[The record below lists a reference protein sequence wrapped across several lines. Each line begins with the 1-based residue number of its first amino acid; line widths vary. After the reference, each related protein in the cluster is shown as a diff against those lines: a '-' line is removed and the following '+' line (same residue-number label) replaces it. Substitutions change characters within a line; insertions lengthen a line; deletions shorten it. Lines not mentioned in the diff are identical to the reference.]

1 MQFVFAS
8 FEIERQKRIVRLMLG
23 LSPEGHE
30 VYAPIID
37 TKVCLMTPYLL
48 ISLLEVLH
56 NVTKISQ
63 AKTLLVEM
71 VTHLRDYE
79 LVLVGFLDKPFV
91 SEVLSPSWLSEFTEA
106 N

>member
-1 MQFVFAS
+1 M
-8 FEIERQKRIVRLMLG
+8 G

-37 TKVCLMTPYLL
+37 TKVALMAPYSL
-48 ISLLEVLH
+48 ISLLEVLQ
-56 NVTKISQ
+56 NVAKISQ

-79 LVLVGFLDKPFV
+79 LVLVGFLDKGLV
-91 SEVLSPSWLSEFTEA
+91 SHILSPGWLNELSEA